1 MIDKATVDRIYSAAD
16 IVEVIGDFVTLKK
29 NGVNYLA
36 CCPFHNEKTPSFV
49 VSPSKGF
56 FKCFG
61 CGKGGNA
68 VTFVMEHENMTWL
81 EALKYVAKKYG
92 IEVAEREQTP
102 EEQRRNDDRES
113 MMVVSSYA
121 ADYFVRS
128 LHDTPE
134 GRSVGIAYFR
144 ERGFSDATIRKFG
157 LGYCPAAG
165 DAFTRQAL
173 ADGYKEQFLVGTGLT
188 IKRETGDYYDRF
200 CGRVMFPIHS
210 IGGRVTAF
218 GGRTMRTDKKVAKY
232 LNSPE
237 SEIYHKSDVLYG
249 LYHAKRAI
257 VQQDCCIL
265 VEGYTD
271 VIQMHQSGVENVVA
285 SSGTSLTEGQIRL
298 IGRFTRNV
306 TVIYDGD
313 SAGIKASVRGIDMLL
328 REGLNVRVVLLPDGD
343 DPDSFARKRNAT
355 ELQEFILKH
364 EEDFISF
371 KTRLLMSDAG
381 NDPLRKAAL
390 VTDIVQSISVIPD
403 AITRSVYTRECS
415 RQMEIDEQV
424 LLREIALRRLERS
437 AGGEAKEF
445 VRRQE
450 LIRRRSEGPDSLP
463 TTVEAGSGIDEL
475 ERELVKYLVKYGEQ
489 NFEYVEGKQVVE
501 LNVAEVI
508 IADLDKNGIR
518 MKNPAYRK
526 IYDEYKRMRA
536 TGEPVETHALIN
548 HTDPD
553 VCSAVV
559 DLLTGDDNYAVSRLW
574 QKFDIVVESE
584 QQRLPVAVPRAV
596 ILYKS
601 KVIDE
606 IIAELR
612 AKLADPSLPE
622 DELAALTHQI
632 AVLNQERTLIA
643 KRLSRLAHGPC
654 HGCVSPAHGKDFM
667 VSKPDERDPDGRTD
681 RLSALPS
688 VADRYRDHASF
699 PVASGRDARPGER
712 NSDFKTRTTE
722 KERAISQARF
732 LRFPFSEQSPAG
744 GGKNRRTASPTLV

>member
-328 REGLNVRVVLLPDGD
+328 RE
-343 DPDSFARKRNAT
+343 
-355 ELQEFILKH
+355 
-364 EEDFISF
+364 
-371 KTRLLMSDAG
+371 
-381 NDPLRKAAL
+381 
-390 VTDIVQSISVIPD
+390 
-403 AITRSVYTRECS
+403 
-415 RQMEIDEQV
+415 
-424 LLREIALRRLERS
+424 IALRRLERS

-643 KRLSRLAHGPC
+643 KRLSRLI
-654 HGCVSPAHGKDFM
+654 V
-667 VSKPDERDPDGRTD
+667 
-681 RLSALPS
+681 
-688 VADRYRDHASF
+688 
-699 PVASGRDARPGER
+699 
-712 NSDFKTRTTE
+712 
-722 KERAISQARF
+722 
-732 LRFPFSEQSPAG
+732 
-744 GGKNRRTASPTLV
+744 

>member
-1 MIDKATVDRIYSAAD
+1 M
-16 IVEVIGDFVTLKK
+16 
-29 NGVNYLA
+29 
-36 CCPFHNEKTPSFV
+36 
-49 VSPSKGF
+49 
-56 FKCFG
+56 
-61 CGKGGNA
+61 
-68 VTFVMEHENMTWL
+68 
-81 EALKYVAKKYG
+81 
-92 IEVAEREQTP
+92 
-102 EEQRRNDDRES
+102 
-113 MMVVSSYA
+113 
-121 ADYFVRS
+121 
-128 LHDTPE
+128 
-134 GRSVGIAYFR
+134 
-144 ERGFSDATIRKFG
+144 
-157 LGYCPAAG
+157 
-165 DAFTRQAL
+165 
-173 ADGYKEQFLVGTGLT
+173 
-188 IKRETGDYYDRF
+188 
-200 CGRVMFPIHS
+200 
-210 IGGRVTAF
+210 
-218 GGRTMRTDKKVAKY
+218 
-232 LNSPE
+232 
-237 SEIYHKSDVLYG
+237 
-249 LYHAKRAI
+249 
-257 VQQDCCIL
+257 
-265 VEGYTD
+265 
-271 VIQMHQSGVENVVA
+271 
-285 SSGTSLTEGQIRL
+285 
-298 IGRFTRNV
+298 

-463 TTVEAGSGIDEL
+463 TTVEAGSDIDEL

-643 KRLSRLAHGPC
+643 KRLSRLI
-654 HGCVSPAHGKDFM
+654 V
-667 VSKPDERDPDGRTD
+667 
-681 RLSALPS
+681 
-688 VADRYRDHASF
+688 
-699 PVASGRDARPGER
+699 
-712 NSDFKTRTTE
+712 
-722 KERAISQARF
+722 
-732 LRFPFSEQSPAG
+732 
-744 GGKNRRTASPTLV
+744 